1 MKFLLS
7 LSLKVK
13 IIIAACTVAAAAAVT
28 GAVIVLNSEEAYRV
42 IKVFELEGSAA
53 VEREAGKL
61 NAYVGMNLESGDVL
75 SVDDNSLVRISLDGD
90 KYILLDSGTVMELYA
105 EGSASDSRTTINLKE
120 GTILNEITNA
130 LSANSSYEV
139 NTPKATMAVRG
150 TSFSVTV
157 EKQPSD
163 GYLTDI
169 DTIHGTVAV
178 RLFDEYGNPKGSEV
192 FVTAGYRAT
201 ISTDRNSITGN
212 SPEIDGKAYFVF
224 RDKDGIVGCDGH
236 DPVYPSDYSN
246 FSYAV
251 KEVALGSN
259 DSGILVLDKEIADKL
274 RGGGEAE
281 TVTESKTNTETQ
293 SVHSVQKEQSE
304 ISSVAATERSMP
316 PEKTAETT
324 VPIYTDISAANVT
337 FLDVP
342 TVTTAPPEIDEPK
355 PVIPSEITSAR
366 ETEPPIRDT
375 AEAAAETHKRNTKK
389 NEAEPS
395 AETERRNK
403 STAAPIWQNTARP
416 PAQTAPYTTP
426 AASIGTTVTTVPEVT
441 TTKPESETTTVPEVT
456 TTEPEPETTMVPEAT
471 TTEPEPETTT
481 VPEVTTTEP
490 ESETTTVPEITTTEP
505 ESETTTVPEVTT
517 TEPESETTTEPESTT
532 TESETTTKPLPV
544 VHNVSFVDENGT
556 VLSATEV
563 EDGGNVGTL
572 PEITDKRGYTGK
584 WVSGGPEVTAD
595 TAVTSDMEITAEYTP
610 KTVTVRI
617 NAPHGTPDDTYGT
630 VKEITVLYDGA
641 FSSNAEG
648 ETIESIT
655 AFLTEKYGDY
665 VGWGGT
671 HFRLKSVT
679 IMSKTGDVY
688 AYDDPADDNTVITG
702 DRVLENEDGTLY
714 AEVTFIYESYI
725 PA

>member
-13 IIIAACTVAAAAAVT
+13 IIIVACTVAAAAAVT

-61 NAYVGMNLESGDVL
+61 DAYVGMNLESGDVL

-178 RLFDEYGNPKGSEV
+178 RLFDEYGNPKGSDV

-224 RDKDGIVGCDGH
+224 RDNDGIVGCDGH

-251 KEVALGSN
+251 KKVALGSN

-281 TVTESKTNTETQ
+281 TVTESKTSTETQ
-293 SVHSVQKEQSE
+293 SVQTEPSE
-304 ISSVAATERSMP
+304 TSSVTEAQRSMP

-324 VPIYTDISAANVT
+324 VPIYTDISAANMT
-337 FLDVP
+337 FSDVP
-342 TVTTAPPEIDEPK
+342 TVTTAPPETDEPK
-355 PVIPSEITSAR
+355 PIIPSEITSAR

-395 AETERRNK
+395 AATERRNE

-416 PAQTAPYTTP
+416 PAQTAPYTTS
-426 AASIGTTVTTVPEVT
+426 AASMGTMVTTIPEV
-441 TTKPESETTTVPEVT
+441 
-456 TTEPEPETTMVPEAT
+456 T

-490 ESETTTVPEITTTEP
+490 ESETTTVPEVTTTEP

-517 TEPESETTTEPESTT
+517 TESESETTTVPEVTTTEPEPETTTESESTTTEPEPETTTEPESTT
-532 TESETTTKPLPV
+532 TESETTTEPLPV
-544 VHNVSFVDENGT
+544 VHDVSFVDERGN
-556 VLSATEV
+556 VLSTTEV

-572 PEITDKRGYTGK
+572 PQITDKRGYTGK
-584 WVSGGPEVTAD
+584 WVSGGTEVTAD

-630 VKEITVLYDGA
+630 VKEITVLYDGT

-648 ETIESIT
+648 ETIASIT

-688 AYDDPADDNTVITG
+688 TYDDPADDNTVITG

-714 AEVTFIYESYI
+714 ADVTFIYESYT